1 MPGRLVTI
9 LTFVCFASCLLP
21 AQTLQ
26 MQAVPSQGAIMGQSY
41 TLPLQVT
48 GGAQP
53 YTWQLT
59 GGQLP
64 PGCQLHRHTGA
75 ISGVPAAPGDYHFT
89 IVVTDSSIPQNQVQR
104 DLTIHVIAG
113 LAIDWQD
120 APKVHG
126 NTISGSAIVSNQ
138 TPEEFDLTVV
148 VVAVNQIGRATTLG
162 YQHLRLAAQATTQ
175 VIPFGSSPGLGTY
188 YVRADAVAHRTG
200 HHHIYRASKETA
212 ASLTVGQF

>member
-1 MPGRLVTI
+1 MLGRVVAI
-9 LTFVCFASCLLP
+9 LTFACFASCLLP

-26 MQAVPSQGAIMGQSY
+26 MQAVPSQGAIVGQNY

-64 PGCQLHRHTGA
+64 PGCHLHRHTGV
-75 ISGVPAAPGDYHFT
+75 ISGVPTAPGDYTFT
-89 IVVTDSSIPQNQVQR
+89 VVVSDSSIPQNQVQR

-113 LAIDWQD
+113 LTIEWQD

-162 YQHLRLAAQATTQ
+162 YQHLRLGAQATTE
-175 VIPFGSSPGLGTY
+175 VIPFGSSPGPATY
-188 YVRADAVAHRTG
+188 YVRADAVAHRSG
-200 HHHIYRASKETA
+200 HHHVYRASKETTQP
-212 ASLTVGQF
+212 LTITQY